1 MHGRCISDI
10 LRDVLGLNK
19 NGPELCNWIILD
31 VRASLVHGRCISDTF
46 AYLIN
51 VAFVK

>member
-1 MHGRCISDI
+1 MYII
-10 LRDVLGLNK
+10 RDVLGLNK

-31 VRASLVHGRCISDTF
+31 VRASLVHGRCISDTI
-46 AYLIN
+46 AYSIN